1 MTVKTIHYLAIALLA
16 AAVCA
21 CQKEPSTSGLH
32 KDYLVYTAHDTNTDF
47 AALETYY
54 RPDRILLIGESD
66 ETKYWEDASAQ
77 EIIARVAA
85 QLDAAGYQRIEDKE
99 TADAGIQMSYVEKE
113 TYYVGYDNPYWWWY
127 YPDYCAPSYWG
138 DWIGWYYPYRV
149 YYGYTSGSLLIEM
162 LDLDGSEESG
172 KKLPVVWNSFIGGL
186 LSASEKVNLQRTLS
200 AVDQA
205 FAQSPYLHK

>member
-32 KDYLVYTAHDTNTDF
+32 NDYLVYTGHDTDTDF
-47 AALETYY
+47 VTLETYY
-54 RPDRILLIGESD
+54 LPDRILLIGNHDKAE
-66 ETKYWEDASAQ
+66 YWEDATAQ

-85 QLDAAGYQRIEDKE
+85 QLDAAGFQRIEDKE
-99 TADAGIQMSYVEKE
+99 SADAGIQMSYVERE
-113 TYYVGYDNPYWWWY
+113 TYYVGYDYPYWWWY
-127 YPDYCAPSYWG
+127 YPYYWAPSYWG
-138 DWIGWYYPYRV
+138 DWVGWYYPFRV

-162 LDLDGSEESG
+162 LDLEGTTESG
-172 KKLPVVWNSFIGGL
+172 KKLPIVWNAFISGL
-186 LSASEKVNLQRTLS
+186 LSSSERLNLERTLS

-205 FAQSPYLHK
+205 FAQSPYLHQ

>member
-54 RPDRILLIGESD
+54 LPDRILLIGESD

-99 TADAGIQMSYVEKE
+99 TADDTAY
-113 TYYVGYDNPYWWWY
+113 
-127 YPDYCAPSYWG
+127 
-138 DWIGWYYPYRV
+138 
-149 YYGYTSGSLLIEM
+149 YYGRIE
-162 LDLDGSEESG
+162 
-172 KKLPVVWNSFIGGL
+172 
-186 LSASEKVNLQRTLS
+186 
-200 AVDQA
+200 
-205 FAQSPYLHK
+205 